1 MGRKELL
8 YLLLGTINIIGM
20 VFLIIILDSSMT
32 LLVAAAGVFL
42 EMFTTYRVIK
52 IQDSK
57 ITKPLNLLDTGI
69 EKYLETGE
77 LNIDSDKFPKEYLK
91 VTEQIQRLAQ
101 ALENFREQDE
111 KIKAGSSTEI
121 TTLQRELEVQKQATF
136 TVLREIQEEKEFSQ
150 KQAKELEKFQ
160 LAVKEASDHIVIT
173 DAEGYVLYTNPSG
186 KIITGYTEDEIVHTK
201 AGKVWGD
208 LMDKA
213 YYSEMWKTIKEEKKV
228 FKSEITNKRRD
239 GSTYIAEISIS
250 PVLDENKDVLFF
262 VSIQRDITKAKEV
275 DRMKTEF
282 ISLASHQLRAPLAAI
297 RWGLESLLDG
307 IAGTLTENQ
316 KLYTKDAYDSTTR
329 MVDLVGGLLNVSRIE
344 SGRLVVEPV
353 MTDVKALVESVIK
366 EVTVLAKEKNH
377 NISFRA
383 QEGIPQIKL
392 DPKLIRNVYLNFLT
406 NAIKYTPSNGIIEVE
421 IMTDQGN
428 LVSRVKDNGL
438 GIPKKDQEKIFNKF
452 FRADNVR
459 RVDTDGTGL
468 GLYLVKAI
476 IENSEG
482 HVWFESEENKGT
494 TFFFTLPL
502 SGMIH
507 KEGQVSLE

>member
-8 YLLLGTINIIGM
+8 YLLFGTINIICM
-20 VFLIIILDSSMT
+20 VYLVSVLDPGLT
-32 LLVAAAGVFL
+32 LVIAATGVFL
-42 EMFTTYRVIK
+42 EMFTTYRLIK
-52 IQDSK
+52 ILDSK
-57 ITKPLNLLDTGI
+57 INKPLNLLDKSIDEYFTSGNFNI
-69 EKYLETGE
+69 TDAKY
-77 LNIDSDKFPKEYLK
+77 PKEYAKTL
-91 VTEQIQRLAQ
+91 EQVQRLVQ
-101 ALENFREQDE
+101 ALENFKEQGESLRSADDAQIE
-111 KIKAGSSTEI
+111 A
-121 TTLQRELEVQKQATF
+121 LQRELEVQRQATV
-136 TVLREIQEEKEFSQ
+136 TVLKEIQEEKEFSQ

-160 LAVKEASDHIVIT
+160 LAVKEASDHIIIT

-186 KIITGYTEDEIVHTK
+186 RTATGYTEDEILHTK
-201 AGKVWGD
+201 AGKIWGN
-208 LMDKA
+208 LMSSE
-213 YYSEMWKTIKEEKKV
+213 YYAQMWKTIKIDKKL
-228 FKSEITNKRRD
+228 FESEITNKKRD
-239 GSTYIAEISIS
+239 GTTYIAEISIS
-250 PVLDENKDVLFF
+250 PVLDEKNEVLFF

-307 IAGTLTENQ
+307 TTGQLTDTQ
-316 KLYTKDAYDSTTR
+316 KLYTKDAYESTTR

-353 MTDVKALVESVIK
+353 LTNVQALVDGVIK

-377 NISFRA
+377 TINFRA
-383 QEGIPQIKL
+383 QDNIPQIML

-406 NAIKYTPSNGIIEVE
+406 NAIKYTPNNGIVDVE
-421 IMTDQGN
+421 IMVDQGN
-428 LVSRVKDNGL
+428 LVSRIKDNGY
-438 GIPKKDQEKIFNKF
+438 GIPKKDQDKIFNKF
-452 FRADNVR
+452 FRADNIR
-459 RVDTDGTGL
+459 KVDTDGSGL

-476 IENSEG
+476 IENSDG

-502 SGMIH
+502 AGMAQ